1 METLNIKFEPTDF
14 CLLLQR
20 IHINTYWKYNVKK
33 DSKKKFSDLCPNLLN
48 PYVDSQR
55 EQQTIS
61 CQERKKM
68 VHLEILQLVLL
79 PSWTLT
85 RISTTATTFVEGFG
99 IYKAASFPKLGSLSI
114 HSLHIEWYNYNNPS
128 RFLGF
133 DHNTRILWR
142 VREKFDI
149 ARKERCV
156 CRCCHI

>member
-1 METLNIKFEPTDF
+1 MSILIFAFSYKESIS
-14 CLLLQR
+14 
-20 IHINTYWKYNVKK
+20 IHTESIMLKKIQKKSFQTYALISSIHMLIPKGNSKRSLVKK
-33 DSKKKFSDLCPNLLN
+33 
-48 PYVDSQR
+48 
-55 EQQTIS
+55 
-61 CQERKKM
+61 ERKKM

-149 ARKERCV
+149 ARKEPCV